1 MREDW
6 PRSKPG
12 LDLDATIVEG
22 LIGPLFP
29 GCRITEMAPVA
40 GGLTNTNVR
49 LRLAGRTPPILLR
62 FYQHGG
68 DLAQKEMALCRMVE
82 KQVQVPSFLHFA
94 PENPVTGH
102 AFAVMDWVEGMPLDT
117 ALPRLDHSALARL
130 GDAIGR
136 TLAAIHGFAYE
147 HFGFFNA
154 DLKVDAPID
163 LGRSGLVAY
172 LHQCLV
178 EGLGGARLGAE
189 LTAAVL
195 AFAAREGHRVEE
207 WQHKACL
214 VHGDFNPSNILI
226 RQRANGSAWEVAAII
241 DWEFAFAGAPG
252 FDFGILLR
260 PPLAT
265 SAPFIAALEQ
275 GYRAAGGDMPAD
287 WQRIARIT
295 DLFSFADV
303 LHHPETSGAVVED
316 AKRVIRRLIAVTPK
330 PNQPKIPLPKPMT

>member
-6 PRSKPG
+6 PRSRPV
-12 LDLDATIVEG
+12 LVLDATLVEG
-22 LIGPLFP
+22 LIEPLFP
-29 GCRITEMAPVA
+29 GCRIIEMAPVA
-40 GGLTNTNVR
+40 GGLTNTNLR
-49 LRLAGRTPPILLR
+49 LRLADRPAPILLR
-62 FYQHGG
+62 FYQRSG
-68 DLAQKEMALCRMVE
+68 DLAHKEMALCRMVE
-82 KQVQVPSFLHFA
+82 KQVRVPSYLHFA

-102 AFAVMDWVEGMPLDT
+102 AFAVLDWVEGMTLDA
-117 ALPRLDHSALARL
+117 ALPRLDSGTLTGLA
-130 GDAIGR
+130 DAIGR
-136 TLAAIHGFAYE
+136 TLAAIHEFTYE

-154 DLKVDAPID
+154 DLNVPLPID
-163 LGRSGLVAY
+163 LSRAGLVAY

-207 WQHKACL
+207 WQRKACL

-226 RQRANGSAWEVAAII
+226 RQTADGSAWKLAAII
-241 DWEFAFAGAPG
+241 DWEFAFAAAPA

-260 PPLAT
+260 PPLGGAV
-265 SAPFIAALEQ
+265 AFVAALEQ
-275 GYRAAGGDMPAD
+275 GYRAGGGDMPAD

-295 DLFSFADV
+295 DLFSFADI

-316 AKRVIRRLIAVTPK
+316 AKRVITRLIEE
-330 PNQPKIPLPKPMT
+330 